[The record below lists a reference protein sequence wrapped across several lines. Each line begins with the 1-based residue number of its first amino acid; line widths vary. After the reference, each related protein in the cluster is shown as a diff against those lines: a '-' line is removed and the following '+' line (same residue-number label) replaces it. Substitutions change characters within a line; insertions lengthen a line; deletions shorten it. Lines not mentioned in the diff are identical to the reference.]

1 VSAHETFRD
10 DLAAYALGALPRE
23 EAAELERHLQG
34 CDACRAELDWL
45 RPAVELI
52 PASVPQLDPPPGLRE
67 RLLSQVR
74 ADAEA
79 GEPRARAR
87 RPAGWRGLMLRPAIA
102 LTALALIAAGA
113 AGYALRGG
121 GDRPETIAGP
131 SAPGGPTAKLTRLG
145 DSGTIELAR
154 LPQLPSSQVYQAWV
168 QRGGRLLP
176 SSVFLP
182 RDDGRAG
189 AAIPRGL
196 DGADAVMVTIEPRGG
211 SKRPSSSPLL
221 AIRLG

>member
-1 VSAHETFRD
+1 VSPHEISRD
-10 DLAAYALGALPRE
+10 DLAAYALGALPRD
-23 EAAELERHLQG
+23 EAAGLERHLRG
-34 CDACRAELDWL
+34 CDACRAELEWL
-45 RPAVELI
+45 LPAVELI
-52 PASVPQLDPPPGLRE
+52 PESVPQLDPPPALRE

-79 GEPRARAR
+79 GEPRARTR

-102 LTALALIAAGA
+102 LAALALIAAGA
-113 AGYALRGG
+113 AGYALRGS
-121 GDRPETIAGP
+121 GDQAQTIAGS
-131 SAPGGPTAKLTRLG
+131 SAPGDPTAKLTRLG

-154 LPQLPSSQVYQAWV
+154 LPQLPSSEVYQAWV
-168 QRGGRLLP
+168 QRGERLEQ

-182 RDDGRAG
+182 RDDGSAG

-211 SKRPSSSPLL
+211 SERPSSAPLL